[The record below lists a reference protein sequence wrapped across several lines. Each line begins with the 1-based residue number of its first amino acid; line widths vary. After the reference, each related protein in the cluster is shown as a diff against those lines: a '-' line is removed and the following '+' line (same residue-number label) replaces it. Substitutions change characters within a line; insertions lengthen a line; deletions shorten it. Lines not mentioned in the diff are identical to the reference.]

1 MILQGIRV
9 LDFTQY
15 LAGPTVTRL
24 MAEMGA
30 DIIKVER
37 SPGGDPS
44 RELPAVKDRRSGY
57 FVQQNLGKR
66 SLCLDLK
73 HADSDR
79 VVRELVAKVDVVVEN
94 YGPGVMEKRGW
105 DYPSLK
111 KINPR
116 LVMASISA
124 FGRNSPLSHKTGFD
138 WIAQAFAGVMHVTGP
153 KGGDPHPVGMG
164 MADVNA
170 GVHAF
175 SSIGYALFHRER
187 TGEGQWMDISM
198 VDCLFHMHEAN
209 LQVNQ
214 ITDGAY
220 VPDRVGSHHQLLCPC
235 GVFKSPG
242 GHIALLIVQLQWPN
256 MCRAMDRPDLEADP
270 RFALANDRAANQ
282 AELIP
287 VIEAWLASFP
297 NDVEALKR
305 LDEFRVPSGPVL
317 NPADAIHHP
326 YFLERGMVRAV
337 EDPILGSLM
346 LPGFPL
352 RFSGQSDYSAGTAPL
367 LGEHNRA
374 ILGDVLGYDDGRIDT
389 LVETGVLNSSDR

>member
-1 MILQGIRV
+1 
-9 LDFTQY
+9 
-15 LAGPTVTRL
+15 
-24 MAEMGA
+24 
-30 DIIKVER
+30 
-37 SPGGDPS
+37 
-44 RELPAVKDRRSGY
+44 
-57 FVQQNLGKR
+57 
-66 SLCLDLK
+66 
-73 HADSDR
+73 
-79 VVRELVAKVDVVVEN
+79 
-94 YGPGVMEKRGW
+94 
-105 DYPSLK
+105 
-111 KINPR
+111 
-116 LVMASISA
+116 
-124 FGRNSPLSHKTGFD
+124 
-138 WIAQAFAGVMHVTGP
+138 
-153 KGGDPHPVGMG
+153 
-164 MADVNA
+164 
-170 GVHAF
+170 
-175 SSIGYALFHRER
+175 
-187 TGEGQWMDISM
+187 
-198 VDCLFHMHEAN
+198 

-389 LVETGVLNSSDR
+389 LVETGVLNSSDRLR

>member
-1 MILQGIRV
+1 
-9 LDFTQY
+9 
-15 LAGPTVTRL
+15 
-24 MAEMGA
+24 
-30 DIIKVER
+30 
-37 SPGGDPS
+37 
-44 RELPAVKDRRSGY
+44 
-57 FVQQNLGKR
+57 
-66 SLCLDLK
+66 
-73 HADSDR
+73 
-79 VVRELVAKVDVVVEN
+79 
-94 YGPGVMEKRGW
+94 
-105 DYPSLK
+105 
-111 KINPR
+111 
-116 LVMASISA
+116 
-124 FGRNSPLSHKTGFD
+124 
-138 WIAQAFAGVMHVTGP
+138 
-153 KGGDPHPVGMG
+153 
-164 MADVNA
+164 
-170 GVHAF
+170 
-175 SSIGYALFHRER
+175 
-187 TGEGQWMDISM
+187 MDISM

-346 LPGFPL
+346 LPEFF
-352 RFSGQSDYSAGTAPL
+352 RSDFQAKVIIRRVQPPL